1 MTHRTFVGMPV
12 CILSESSIL
21 HSQPTLPRP
30 LPLCMRRMDQLT
42 AAVVAF
48 RLLNAALVTTQ
59 FDPDEWWQAPE
70 VAHRLVFG
78 YGVLTW
84 EWQHALRGYTH
95 ILPFAAAMQ
104 LLKWLRLD
112 SATAIAHVPRLM
124 QGGCAAVG
132 DLCLHRV
139 ARRYFGC
146 DSVADCTLLAS
157 WTSWF
162 VGYCG
167 VRTYSSTAEATMLLA
182 TLCLLPLPGVPEPAS
197 PPDSLLARPRL
208 RRSAGGALAALAM
221 LVRPTAALV
230 LVPMLLAWLVLP
242 SMATTPAA
250 APDCTAPVPMV
261 DADGG
266 SRAAGRPSLAHRA
279 WSLAPCVAAGTAT
292 LLAGLCVD
300 RWCHGRWVVTWLNF
314 LRFNALA
321 RGADYYG
328 THPPA
333 WCAGLAHERARDC
346 TPMATHTRAPGPPP
360 NPRVECRRYLSHA
373 APAVLGTH
381 APLVL
386 LGVWHSVGRR
396 AVAFALLLATAALSL
411 APHKELRFLYPLVPF
426 ALAYAGVA
434 LHRMRPQ
441 TRRAC
446 TLALVATNL
455 PAAVYLG
462 RWHGAAPLAAMATL
476 RAHVA
481 HHGDGGKHRGD
492 GALSRD
498 DAPLVWLD
506 LLTRCHQT
514 PAYAQLHACVRI
526 SLLPC
531 PPPAIIQTGAVSD
544 ASAEPRAR
552 RRARPEATSRCAN
565 ECDCFFE
572 APAMAVAR
580 RYGAADGWWQRAL
593 RLGRTRPLPS
603 HVLLFDELY
612 DEPKARA
619 VLDAL
624 GFAAHASYFHE
635 LEWDSGS
642 LRKRHGWA
650 LPLRVRRLV
659 LLTRRQQHR
668 RRPPGTSGDL
678 RECAEL
684 TKALT
689 RDQM

>member
-1 MTHRTFVGMPV
+1 
-12 CILSESSIL
+12 
-21 HSQPTLPRP
+21 
-30 LPLCMRRMDQLT
+30 MDSTTKL
-42 AAVVAF
+42 AAVVAL
-48 RLLNAALVTTQ
+48 RLLNAVLVTTQ

-95 ILPFAAAMQ
+95 VLPFAAAMQ

-112 SATAIAHVPRLM
+112 SATVIAHVPRLM

-139 ARRYFGC
+139 ARRYFGS
-146 DSVADCTLLAS
+146 DRVADCTLLAS
-157 WTSWF
+157 CTSWF
-162 VGYCG
+162 VWYCG
-167 VRTYSSTAEATMLLA
+167 VRTYSSTAEATVLLA
-182 TLCLLPLPGVPEPAS
+182 ALCLLPLPGVPEPAS
-197 PPDSLLARPRL
+197 PPHSLLAPSL
-208 RRSAGGALAALAM
+208 RRAAGGALAALAM

-230 LVPMLLAWLVLP
+230 LVPVMLAWLVLP
-242 SMATTPAA
+242 SHATTPACA
-250 APDCTAPVPMV
+250 QKCTPPVPV
-261 DADGG
+261 ADASGG
-266 SRAAGRPSLAHRA
+266 SGAAERPSLAHRA
-279 WSLAPCVAAGTAT
+279 CSLAPCVAAGAAT

-300 RWCHGRWVVTWLNF
+300 CWCHGRWVLPWLNF
-314 LRFNALA
+314 VRFNVLS

-333 WCAGLAHERARDC
+333 W
-346 TPMATHTRAPGPPP
+346 
-360 NPRVECRRYLSHA
+360 YLSNA

-396 AVAFALLLATAALSL
+396 AVACALLLAMAVLSL
-411 APHKELRFLYPLVPF
+411 APHKELRFAYPLVPLS
-426 ALAYAGVA
+426 LAYAGVA
-434 LHRMRPQ
+434 LHRMRPA

-446 TLALVATNL
+446 ALGLVATNL

-476 RAHVA
+476 RAHA
-481 HHGDGGKHRGD
+481 AQQHGHGHGSGGVGDEHRGEHRGGD
-492 GALSRD
+492 GAP
-498 DAPLVWLD
+498 PLVWLD

-514 PAYAQLHACVRI
+514 PAYAQLHACVRL

-531 PPPAIIQTGAVSD
+531 SPPAINLHAGTANGSP
-544 ASAEPRAR
+544 AEQWGW
-552 RRARPEATSRCAN
+552 RRAYPEASRACAN

-572 APAMAVAR
+572 APASAIAR
-580 RYGAADGWWQRAL
+580 RYGAADGWWPRPL
-593 RLGRTRPLPS
+593 RLGRARRLPS
-603 HVLLFDELY
+603 HVLLFDDLY

-635 LEWDSGS
+635 LEWDSSG
-642 LRKRHGWA
+642 RNRHGWA

-659 LLTRRQQHR
+659 LLTRQQQR
-668 RRPPGTSGDL
+668 GRAPSASAPPPGDL

-684 TKALT
+684 TDPVSSEG
-689 RDQM
+689 RHRQ